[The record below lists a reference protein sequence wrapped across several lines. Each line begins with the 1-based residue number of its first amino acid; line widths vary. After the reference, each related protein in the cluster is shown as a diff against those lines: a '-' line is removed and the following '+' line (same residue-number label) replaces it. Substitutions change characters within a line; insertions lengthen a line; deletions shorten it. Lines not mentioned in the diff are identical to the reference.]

1 MIGGWGGLL
10 LNLWVVAG
18 IATILGAVLIA
29 LVQSHLLVALA
40 RFNAAAKQHFLWAI
54 AASPMLIGTFA
65 VLLTMTPSLSHELG
79 LSADHCHFHGDGH
92 DHLCWNH
99 PPIFEWLGWKGFCA
113 LGFAA
118 FIVWNYAR
126 EIIRRRAQ
134 QSHLDTLL
142 LLSETADGNLY
153 VYESDQPHAF
163 TMGMRSPKVL
173 ISSGLVKALE
183 TRELAIVCQHEYA
196 HRERRDPLR
205 LWWFGL
211 LLCVF
216 IPAARRQLRD
226 AMELA
231 IEQLADAKVA
241 ASAHD
246 SSLVARTLIKVN
258 RLGLRYL
265 KQSPQL
271 MSCAFCTTAI
281 EARIHQL
288 LAHHQGRQ
296 FPLPGFI
303 FSALVI
309 FAIGLYHADLL
320 HHLIEDLL
328 HHH

>member
-1 MIGGWGGLL
+1 MIDGLGGLI

-18 IATILGAVLIA
+18 IAMLLGALLMA
-29 LVQSHLLVALA
+29 LVQSRLLAALSC
-40 RFNAAAKQHFLWAI
+40 FNAAAKQHFLWAI
-54 AASPMLIGTFA
+54 AAFPLLIGTFA
-65 VLLTMTPSLSHELG
+65 VLLTMTPSVSHALG
-79 LSADHCHFHGDGH
+79 WSIDHCHFHGDGH
-92 DHLCWNH
+92 GHLCWNH
-99 PPIFEWLGWKGFCA
+99 PPTFALLSWKGFFA

-118 FIVWNYAR
+118 FVFWNCLR
-126 EIIRRRAQ
+126 EMVRRYEQ

-142 LLSETADGNLY
+142 LLSETRDGQLY
-153 VYESDQPHAF
+153 IYESDQPHAF

-173 ISSGLVKALE
+173 ISSGLVKALDPQ
-183 TRELAIVCQHEYA
+183 ELDIVCQHEHA
-196 HRERRDPLR
+196 HRNCRDPLR
-205 LWWFGL
+205 LWWFSL

-216 IPAARRQLRD
+216 IPVARRHLRD

-241 ASAHD
+241 ASARD

-265 KQSPQL
+265 KQSPAL
-271 MSCAFCTTAI
+271 ISCAFCTTAI

-288 LAHHQGRQ
+288 LAHYQGRR
-296 FPLPGFI
+296 FPLLSFAL
-303 FSALVI
+303 SAFVV
-309 FAIGLYHADLL
+309 FALGLYFADAL